1 MALKCNENLEALR
14 INIIKNPDHVSKGVK
29 ELIINGKST
38 ISNVIPLLEKGKS
51 HTVEIIMG

>member
-1 MALKCNENLEALR
+1 MQRKFRGATYQL
-14 INIIKNPDHVSKGVK
+14 IIKNPDHVSKGVK